1 LQKAQQLPPAART
14 ASPEERGRHYGNVY
28 DTIAMLTVLE
38 FVERDGSSPF
48 AKWFAALDA
57 VAAAKVTTAVSRMAL
72 GNFSNVKGV
81 GAGVLEYRID
91 FGPGYR
97 IYFAKDGDVLLILF
111 GGGTKKGQQHD
122 IATAHARWKDYKQR
136 KSQEK

>member
-1 LQKAQQLPPAART
+1 
-14 ASPEERGRHYGNVY
+14 
-28 DTIAMLTVLE
+28 MLTVLE
-38 FVERDGSSPF
+38 FVARDGSSPF
-48 AKWFAALDA
+48 AKWFAELDPA
-57 VAAAKVTTAVSRMAL
+57 AAAKVTTAVSRMEL

-97 IYFAKDGDVLLILF
+97 VYFGKDGDVLVILL
-111 GGGTKKGQQHD
+111 GGGKKKGQQHD